1 MCDCIKNRNHNK
13 DQQNTR
19 MIKLLIAQQWINV
32 EIFDQPKIE
41 KYFIVVNK
49 MMEKAMGK
57 LI

>member
-1 MCDCIKNRNHNK
+1 MLLYKNRNHNK

-19 MIKLLIAQQWINV
+19 MVELLIAQQWINV

-41 KYFIVVNK
+41 KYFIVVNR
-49 MMEKAMGK
+49 MMEKSMGK

>member
-1 MCDCIKNRNHNK
+1 MCNCIKNRNHNK

-19 MIKLLIAQQWINV
+19 MIELLIAQQWINV

-41 KYFIVVNK
+41 KYFIVVNR